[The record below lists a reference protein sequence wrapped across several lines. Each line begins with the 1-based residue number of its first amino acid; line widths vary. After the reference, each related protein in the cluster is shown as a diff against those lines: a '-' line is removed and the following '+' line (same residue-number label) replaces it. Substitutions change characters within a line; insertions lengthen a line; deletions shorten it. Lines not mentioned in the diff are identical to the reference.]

1 MSRVCYTATER
12 RRFYRRSN
20 CYRVVLARARQHWGD
35 LTAIRRPTIALK
47 PLRGTGLGW
56 EPLTRADTAIE
67 GMVGREE
74 GESASG
80 SESESARAPD
90 SNEKVF
96 NTMNFI
102 HTSPSELKLVTL
114 RLR

>member
-1 MSRVCYTATER
+1 
-12 RRFYRRSN
+12 
-20 CYRVVLARARQHWGD
+20 
-35 LTAIRRPTIALK
+35 
-47 PLRGTGLGW
+47 
-56 EPLTRADTAIE
+56 
-67 GMVGREE
+67 MVGREE

-80 SESESARAPD
+80 SESESARGPD

-114 RLR
+114 